1 MRISF
6 SFLTGM
12 LALCSAAA
20 AQIAVVGGT
29 VHTSAG
35 APITNGV
42 VLVRN
47 GKIESV
53 GPASSVRIP
62 TGYRTVKA
70 AVVTPGLID
79 AHSVVGLS
87 GYLNQPHDQDQRE
100 VSAPIQP
107 DLRAMDAYNARE
119 RLVEWVRGFGV
130 TTVHTGHGPGAL
142 ISGQTMI
149 VKTREEPVARSVLV
163 PEAMLAVTIG
173 DSARVQ
179 QGKSPGT
186 RAKMLAMLRSELLK
200 AQDYARK
207 RQKDD
212 SSQARDLRLD
222 VLRRVLN
229 RELPLLVTA
238 QRARD
243 ILSALRLAEEFNIR
257 VVLDGAAEAP
267 LVIEEVKRAGVPVIV
282 HPAMY
287 RSSGETENLSFE
299 TAAKLHQAGIPL
311 ALQSGFEAYVPKTR
325 VVLFEAAVAAAN
337 GLGPRA
343 ALDSITIGAARI
355 LGIDKR
361 AGSLEPG
368 KDADIALYDGNP
380 FEYTTHC
387 TGVMIDGELVSEE
400 LH

>member
-1 MRISF
+1 MRICF
-6 SFLTGM
+6 ILLTGV
-12 LALCSAAA
+12 LALYSAAA
-20 AQIAVVGGT
+20 AQIAVLGGT

-62 TGYRTVKA
+62 AGYRAVKA

-79 AHSVVGLS
+79 AHSVVGLG

-100 VSAPIQP
+100 ASAPIQP

-142 ISGQTMI
+142 VSGQTMI

-207 RQKDD
+207 RQKDG
-212 SSQARDLRLD
+212 SSQAKDLRLD
-222 VLRRVLN
+222 VLRLVLN

-257 VVLDGAAEAP
+257 MVLDGVAEAP
-267 LVIEEVKRAGVPVIV
+267 LVIDEIQRAGVPVIV
-282 HPAMY
+282 HPTMY
-287 RSSGETENLSFE
+287 RSSGETENLSLE
-299 TAAKLHQAGIPL
+299 TAAKLHQAGIPF

-337 GLGPRA
+337 GLGPQA
-343 ALDSITIGAARI
+343 ALDSITIGAARL

-368 KDADIALYDGNP
+368 KDADIALYDGDP

-400 LH
+400 SR